1 MFAMARLVVS
11 QQLQVLA
18 ADKGLIHVLGC
29 NPDDANGQS
38 VLSFIGPRSNMRLL
52 QSQIHCMTGEKVQ
65 LILYD
70 HAGCERRTIVSC
82 STYHRESCFVGCL
95 LKLHLSEA
103 VALQDAFSE
112 SPWARALVSAN
123 TADAPHVFHLANDA
137 FSNRFSMTQSEILGQ
152 SLHSFC
158 SRLRPMS
165 GLSDDKGQSTEDSWL
180 SMMSAAL
187 EGCITHDDG
196 YSLRCHMQLRNYLHP
211 RRGGAQ
217 RPHPPPP
224 HHLRVCRCSCRS
236 SG

>member
-1 MFAMARLVVS
+1 MFTVPSRKLLCRMFAQTS
-11 QQLQVLA
+11 
-18 ADKGLIHVLGC
+18 
-29 NPDDANGQS
+29 
-38 VLSFIGPRSNMRLL
+38 SF
-52 QSQIHCMTGEKVQ
+52 
-65 LILYD
+65 
-70 HAGCERRTIVSC
+70 RT
-82 STYHRESCFVGCL
+82 
-95 LKLHLSEA
+95 
-103 VALQDAFSE
+103 VALQNAFSE

-217 RPHPPPP
+217 RPHSPPP

>member
-1 MFAMARLVVS
+1 MCINEFSINQKISGQITNKMFAMARLVVS

-95 LKLHLSEA
+95 LKLHLSEQSRFKMPSPK
-103 VALQDAFSE
+103 ALGPVLSSPPTPPMRRTSSIWPTTPFQTAF
-112 SPWARALVSAN
+112 P
-123 TADAPHVFHLANDA
+123 
-137 FSNRFSMTQSEILGQ
+137 
-152 SLHSFC
+152 
-158 SRLRPMS
+158 
-165 GLSDDKGQSTEDSWL
+165 
-180 SMMSAAL
+180 
-187 EGCITHDDG
+187 
-196 YSLRCHMQLRNYLHP
+196 
-211 RRGGAQ
+211 
-217 RPHPPPP
+217 
-224 HHLRVCRCSCRS
+224 
-236 SG
+236 